1 VDYDADLDAKGMSF
15 KDHFSAQA
23 TDYAKFRPTYPQK
36 LFEYLGRVAP
46 SRQLAW
52 DCGTGNG
59 QAALGLASVF
69 DRVIATDTSEKQ
81 ISNAQTH
88 ERVKYR
94 VAPAEDSGIESGTV
108 DVITVAQALHWF
120 DLDRFYTEAQRVLK
134 SDGVL
139 AASAYNSLQIEPLI
153 DEVVNRYYHD
163 VIGPFWMP
171 ERKLV
176 ENFAEIPFPFHEI
189 RPPKFA
195 MTAQWDLDRLVGYLR
210 TWSSSQRFVEATGS
224 DPVEQIIDEL
234 RAAWRNPEQTREVI
248 WPLTLRVGVNQ
259 GATDRRPRVIKESP
273 ETA

>member
-1 VDYDADLDAKGMSF
+1 MSF
-15 KDHFSAQA
+15 KDHFSKRAA
-23 TDYAKFRPTYPQK
+23 DYAKFRPTYPQK

-69 DRVIATDTSEKQ
+69 DRVTATDASEKQ
-81 ISNAQTH
+81 ISKARTH

-94 VAPAEDSGIESGTV
+94 VAPAEDSRIESGTV

-120 DLDRFYTEAQRVLK
+120 DLDRFYTEARRVLK
-134 SDGVL
+134 PDGVL
-139 AASAYNSLQIEPLI
+139 AASAYNLLQIEPLI
-153 DEVVNRYYHD
+153 DDVLNRYYHE

-176 ENFAEIPFPFHEI
+176 ENFADVPFPFHEI
-189 RPPKFA
+189 RPPRFA
-195 MTAQWDLDRLVGYLR
+195 MTAEWDLDRLTGYLR

-234 RAAWRNPEQTREVI
+234 RAAWGSPEQTRELV

-259 GATDRRPRVIKESP
+259 EPAVGPPRATKESP

>member
-1 VDYDADLDAKGMSF
+1 MSF
-15 KDHFSAQA
+15 KDHFSKRAA
-23 TDYAKFRPTYPQK
+23 DYAKFRPTYPQK
-36 LFEYLGRVAP
+36 LFEYLGGVAP
-46 SRQLAW
+46 SHQLAW

-69 DRVIATDTSEKQ
+69 DRVMATDASEKQ

-120 DLDRFYTEAQRVLK
+120 DLGRFYAEARRVLK

-139 AASAYNSLQIEPLI
+139 AASAYNLLQIETAI
-153 DEVVNRYYHD
+153 DEVVNQYYHQ
-163 VIGPFWMP
+163 VVGPFWSP

-189 RPPKFA
+189 DSPHFEMKA
-195 MTAQWDLDRLVGYLR
+195 HWDLHRFIGYLR
-210 TWSSSQRFVEATGS
+210 TWSSSQRFIETTGS

-234 RAAWRNPEQTREVI
+234 RAAWGTPGRTREVI
-248 WPLTLRVGVNQ
+248 WPMTLRVGMNQ
-259 GATDRRPRVIKESP
+259 GATVGDP
-273 ETA
+273 